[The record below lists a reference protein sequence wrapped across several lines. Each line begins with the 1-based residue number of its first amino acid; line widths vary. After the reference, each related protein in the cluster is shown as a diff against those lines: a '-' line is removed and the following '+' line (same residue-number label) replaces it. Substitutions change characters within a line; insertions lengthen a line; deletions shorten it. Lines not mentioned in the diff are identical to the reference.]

1 MPTGKA
7 VVHSLSVDQH
17 IRNALTVGLYDHL
30 SDTLRMLHTTND
42 GVVMAMA
49 KNMENVLNH
58 DPEAAMDIF
67 SFMRPIADDTV
78 KNMYSNLQSA
88 SLYMSKTQQMAKIIP
103 SPVRCLDPKE
113 QS

>member
-1 MPTGKA
+1 
-7 VVHSLSVDQH
+7 
-17 IRNALTVGLYDHL
+17 
-30 SDTLRMLHTTND
+30 MLHTTND

-49 KNMENVLNH
+49 KNMESVLNR
-58 DPEAAMDIF
+58 DPEAAMDVF

-103 SPVRCLDPKE
+103 SPVRHFGPTT